1 MFNAKDELETIVQRK
16 AFSVQVQNI
25 VCVGIILFSTVIC
38 GTNLPNIELSQ
49 TVYKIACEQ
58 DSVIKA
64 KVKLSRYHH
73 AGAKVKRKYSS
84 YSFLTSVLGK
94 AECSA

>member
-1 MFNAKDELETIVQRK
+1 MGLELKSKRNLFLHKLFNAKDELETIVQRK
-16 AFSVQVQNI
+16 AFSSNI

-38 GTNLPNIELSQ
+38 GTNLPNIGLSQ

-73 AGAKVKRKYSS
+73 AGAKVKR
-84 YSFLTSVLGK
+84 
-94 AECSA
+94 